1 MVSEYNQFAAVAVG
15 DKRKHDQI
23 SSPSHGKE
31 GNKPGD
37 PPTPEKTN
45 LEGRASNQRRRGE
58 TENKLET
65 SSETDSIKA
74 TLVLHED
81 LKQLS
86 EIIHTIEGNC
96 PNITGSVNVLDLFIS
111 SKNHIEYGRKKAGRG
126 VMMLKEG
133 LSILYEAQELL
144 KVINSKPQE

>member
-1 MVSEYNQFAAVAVG
+1 MVSEYNQFAAVG

-31 GNKPGD
+31 GKKPGD

-45 LEGRASNQRRRGE
+45 LEGRTSNQRRRDE
-58 TENKLET
+58 TKNKLET
-65 SSETDSIKA
+65 GSETDSIKA

-144 KVINSKPQE
+144 KVTDSKPQK

>member
-1 MVSEYNQFAAVAVG
+1 MVSEYNQFAAVG

-31 GNKPGD
+31 GKKPGD

-45 LEGRASNQRRRGE
+45 LEGRTSNQRRRDE
-58 TENKLET
+58 TKNKLET
-65 SSETDSIKA
+65 GSETDSIKA

-86 EIIHTIEGNC
+86 EIIHTIE
-96 PNITGSVNVLDLFIS
+96 
-111 SKNHIEYGRKKAGRG
+111 
-126 VMMLKEG
+126 EG
-133 LSILYEAQELL
+133 LSILYEEQELL
-144 KVINSKPQE
+144 KVTDSKPQE